1 MTPRTLVRQ
10 PDGFARGSGVEQL
23 VDSLERD
30 SHRFADAPKEN
41 MVRVQLR
48 TRSIIN
54 KPPYAQPDYAIPPCI
69 DMQGGIA

>member
-30 SHRFADAPKEN
+30 SPASPMPDHREITAG
-41 MVRVQLR
+41 VV
-48 TRSIIN
+48 RSIS
-54 KPPYAQPDYAIPPCI
+54 KQMACLPKGWLQ
-69 DMQGGIA
+69 